1 MRLCSFDKYGLI
13 IFRRDCAV
21 KLFHSHMCVIDL
33 FKKIICQHDRLKN
46 GISFFIL
53 HFSIMNEIAHFFMFF
68 KRFYLFL
75 EIWKGKER
83 EAEQYQCVVVS
94 HIPPTGDLACNPG
107 MCPDWES
114 NR

>member
-33 FKKIICQHDRLKN
+33 FKRIICQHDRLKN
-46 GISFFIL
+46 GISFFTL

-68 KRFYLFL
+68 KRFYLF
-75 EIWKGKER
+75 IFRDMER
-83 EAEQYQCVVVS
+83 EGERGRTISVCGCLS
-94 HIPPTGDLACNPG
+94 
-107 MCPDWES
+107 
-114 NR
+114 